1 MFKKTIINNTEWCI
15 IVTLLLG
22 SDSEKRPKVSETKT
36 FTVKAF
42 NSVQIEYGNLKNG
55 FINGIRILSD
65 IGDRKVDITQ
75 TIRDENQELDDML
88 NNSFALEVNSLNPL
102 KIQKIS

>member
-15 IVTLLLG
+15 IVTFLLG
-22 SDSEKRPKVSETKT
+22 SDSEERPQVSETKT
-36 FTVKAF
+36 FTVKSF
-42 NSVQIEYGNLKNG
+42 TSVQIEYGNLKNG

-75 TIRDENQELDDML
+75 TIRDENKELDDML
-88 NNSFALEVNSLNPL
+88 NNSFALEINSLNPL
-102 KIQKIS
+102 QIQKVS